1 MRRMKLALGCLI
13 LFEVADGV
21 VTNLLVREGIAREG
35 NPLLRPLAGSGAL
48 VLVKTAGVLVCVAIL
63 LDMYRRS
70 PVLARRAVACL
81 TALCAFVVLWNLGLL
96 VTA

>member
-1 MRRMKLALGCLI
+1 MMLVLGCLI
-13 LFEVADGV
+13 FFEIADGV
-21 VTNLLVREGIAREG
+21 LTNLLVSKGIAREG
-35 NPLLRPLAGSGAL
+35 NSLLRPLAGSGTL
-48 VLVKTAGVLVCVAIL
+48 ILVKLAGVLVCVAIL

-70 PVLARRAVACL
+70 PTLARRAATCL